1 MKTFTRSCPSFRSSK
16 HMAERKVSRLLIGV
30 ASYVQSWCNLG
41 LTGLWMSHC
50 PPQSLNFFIQGLSSI
65 ESKPVRYPVLLDR
78 NKDLVSL
85 ILAEAK
91 RENHMPKCLGP
102 SVECTLCQEAVAPAK
117 PAPPLSSSSNPA
129 TANPSFLTMSASSS
143 TRSTRNSR
151 LPATGLLIW

>member
-91 RENHMPKCLGP
+91 RENHMPKCLGLVLNAP
-102 SVECTLCQEAVAPAK
+102 FAKKQLRRLNRLHHYRHPPIQPLPIQVSWRWALQALQDLQEIQGYQQLV
-117 PAPPLSSSSNPA
+117 S
-129 TANPSFLTMSASSS
+129 
-143 TRSTRNSR
+143 
-151 LPATGLLIW
+151 